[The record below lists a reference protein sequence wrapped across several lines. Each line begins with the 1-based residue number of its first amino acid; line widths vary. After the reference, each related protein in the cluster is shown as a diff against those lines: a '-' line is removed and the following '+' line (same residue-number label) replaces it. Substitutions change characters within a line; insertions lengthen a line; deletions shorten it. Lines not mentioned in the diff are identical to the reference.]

1 MERKSHI
8 SLDPDVIKN
17 NSDGRISLSSLYGF
31 SVFSEAAEEHADGQ
45 KTMTKKR
52 LEKIDREVFLV
63 SEDRETE
70 RLEQIHRQIFQID
83 PEPRLTA
90 EAGRQEEYGKTM
102 EPLPVSGVMAVVVL
116 LLLFPKK
123 SREKRGGRGNGA
135 YGHGREQESGCYR
148 GTESEDPGRL

>member
-1 MERKSHI
+1 MERKDHI

-45 KTMTKKR
+45 ETMTKKR

-63 SEDRETE
+63 SEDREAE
-70 RLEQIHRQIFQID
+70 RLEQIHCQIFQID
-83 PEPRLTA
+83 SELRMTA
-90 EAGRQEEYGKTM
+90 EAGSQEEYRKSS
-102 EPLPVSGVMAVVVL
+102 EPLLVSGVMAVVVL

-135 YGHGREQESGCYR
+135 YDHGR
-148 GTESEDPGRL
+148 